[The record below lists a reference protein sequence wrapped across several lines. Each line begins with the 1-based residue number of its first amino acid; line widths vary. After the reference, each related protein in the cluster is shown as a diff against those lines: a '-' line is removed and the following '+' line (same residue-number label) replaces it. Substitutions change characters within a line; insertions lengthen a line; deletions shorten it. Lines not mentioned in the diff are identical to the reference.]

1 MFGDISLKYFK
12 IYIIRMMKWML
23 IKIIVELVF
32 L

>member
-1 MFGDISLKYFK
+1 MLGDISLKYFK